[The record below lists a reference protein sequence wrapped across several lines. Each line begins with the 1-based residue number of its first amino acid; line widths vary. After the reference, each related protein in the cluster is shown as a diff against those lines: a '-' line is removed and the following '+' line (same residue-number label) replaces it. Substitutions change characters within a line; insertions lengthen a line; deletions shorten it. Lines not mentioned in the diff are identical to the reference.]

1 MLTHIET
8 KWTKAGWWFQPLWK
22 ILVSWGYYIWKHVP
36 NHQAVNKGV
45 AKDTTVILELL
56 DRLSKR
62 NSGIFFTQQYTVMA
76 ASPWSHQKG
85 ARGDS
90 NMFGLWSFNTLL
102 WAACVEHCYN
112 MLWDVAIY
120 CQCLLFTL
128 VRWFTY
134 QHFVFKALLPED
146 HIGRVTWGPSLQQ
159 AQFFEFW
166 QGK

>member
-1 MLTHIET
+1 VLTHIET
-8 KWTKAGWWFQPLWK
+8 KWKKGWLVVSAPLKNISQLGLLFPIYGNMFQTTNQLTKGLPKIPLSYW
-22 ILVSWGYYIWKHVP
+22 IAYL
-36 NHQAVNKGV
+36 NE
-45 AKDTTVILELL
+45 TVF
-56 DRLSKR
+56 
-62 NSGIFFTQQYTVMA
+62 FFTQQYTVMA

-120 CQCLLFTL
+120 YQCLLFTL

-146 HIGRVTWGPSLQQ
+146 HIGTVTWGPSLQE

>member
-8 KWTKAGWWFQPLWK
+8 KWKKGWLVVSAPLK
-22 ILVSWGYYIWKHVP
+22 NISQLG
-36 NHQAVNKGV
+36 
-45 AKDTTVILELL
+45 LL
-56 DRLSKR
+56 FPIY
-62 NSGIFFTQQYTVMA
+62 G
-76 ASPWSHQKG
+76 
-85 ARGDS
+85 
-90 NMFGLWSFNTLL
+90 NMFQTTNQLTKGLPKIPLSYWIAYLNETVFFLPSSIRSWLHHPGRIKKEPVAIPTCLGSGHLTLCYGQL
-102 WAACVEHCYN
+102 GVEHCYN

-120 CQCLLFTL
+120 YQCLLFTL

-146 HIGRVTWGPSLQQ
+146 HIGTVTWGPSLQE